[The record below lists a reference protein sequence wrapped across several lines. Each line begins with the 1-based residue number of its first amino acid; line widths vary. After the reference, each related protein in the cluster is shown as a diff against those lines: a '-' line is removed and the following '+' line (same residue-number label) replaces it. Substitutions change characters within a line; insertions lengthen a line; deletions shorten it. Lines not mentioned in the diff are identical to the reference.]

1 MATMIPGLPAAFD
14 VEHNRMEDVFASV
27 KGRAVGRDDNALS
40 AEEAW
45 VQQELQHYE
54 SLYTEQQEL
63 AVCLVTFNAACKK
76 PPANLSSLIALN
88 MTEDPSRPVDLVM
101 VSLQEVDM
109 GASAMLKEETEAAT
123 PWIAGL
129 HAAIGADSQTVG
141 NTPYYAFP
149 PKQLVGLLLCVY
161 LRRQLLPYMQDMS
174 LMTVATGALG
184 SMGNKG
190 AIGLRFALHR
200 TSLCLINVHL
210 AAGHSNVLKRNA
222 DATTIFECMDF
233 NAQKRQALIAAIGD
247 GYIPP
252 EYMDQSPEL
261 RPHDHDV
268 LIVSGDLNYRVKLS
282 YEEAVELSLRRDV
295 ARLLAHD
302 ELVSELTNS
311 HSPWWGF
318 VDLTPT
324 FPPTYRYDPG
334 TNIYD
339 TSEKQR
345 VPSYTDRIVTWTR
358 RKSHHKLIR
367 LERLRALQ
375 DILSSD
381 HKPVQAL
388 LRLPILCEVEE
399 KKKSVTQSLRDRI
412 TQVGLD
418 RSSSAKTTITSAL
431 LDFGVQQF
439 YDCGAR
445 NVLTITNVGECV
457 ALVKVLRQR
466 NQDLSEGAWLRVY
479 PSNFSILPGEK
490 KEVAVECQL
499 HPRCMWWMSRWRPFE
514 GRGRL
519 SLSSMLLVFVNQGP
533 VHLVEC
539 SCAIMPSV
547 FGNSLENISL
557 LGNEVCLTAYG
568 LEGDL
573 EQLRKVLRPQLPK
586 ELWFLS
592 EAIYERGARQ
602 PDLFTENGSAE
613 TCTAVMR
620 HLDTRCEPLP
630 AEFDIQ
636 SVATCFITFLQS
648 LQEPVV
654 PFALYA
660 AAIAAGKAGGRTP
673 LVFVQQQLPPP
684 HANVWIYVC
693 ALLAFLLRPVNARS
707 NGLTPRILAKL
718 FSDVLLVRPG
728 VWIHDAA
735 GSRAQPQRGIA
746 PTPHGVV
753 TSQSLRQQLQQ
764 EKEHAMSL
772 IEYFLVPQPELLR

>member
-1 MATMIPGLPAAFD
+1 
-14 VEHNRMEDVFASV
+14 
-27 KGRAVGRDDNALS
+27 
-40 AEEAW
+40 
-45 VQQELQHYE
+45 
-54 SLYTEQQEL
+54 
-63 AVCLVTFNAACKK
+63 
-76 PPANLSSLIALN
+76 
-88 MTEDPSRPVDLVM
+88 
-101 VSLQEVDM
+101 
-109 GASAMLKEETEAAT
+109 MLKEETEAAT
-123 PWIAGL
+123 PWITGL
-129 HAAIGADSQTVG
+129 HAAVGADFHTVS

-161 LRRQLLPYMQDMS
+161 LRRQLLPHMQDMS

-190 AIGLRFALHR
+190 AIGLRFVLHR

-210 AAGHSNVLKRNA
+210 AAGHNNVLKRNA
-222 DATTIFECMDF
+222 DASTIFECMDF
-233 NAQKRQALIAAIGD
+233 NAQKRQALVAAIGD

-261 RPHDHDV
+261 RPHDHD
-268 LIVSGDLNYRVKLS
+268 IVIVAGDLNYRVNLS

-295 ARLLAHD
+295 ARLLMHD
-302 ELVSELTNS
+302 ELVSELANS

-324 FPPTYRYDPG
+324 FPPTYRYDIG
-334 TNIYD
+334 MNVYD

-345 VPSYTDRIVTWTR
+345 VPSYTDRIVTWTK
-358 RKSHHKLIR
+358 RKSHQKLIYV
-367 LERLRALQ
+367 ESMQAIV
-375 DILSSD
+375 DVVSSD

-388 LRLPILCEVEE
+388 LRLPIRCEVEE

-412 TQVGLD
+412 SQVGLD
-418 RSSSAKTTITSAL
+418 RSNSAKTSITPAV

-445 NVLTITNVGECV
+445 NVVTISNVGDCV
-457 ALVKVLRQR
+457 ALVKVFRQR
-466 NQDLSEGAWLRVY
+466 NQDVSEGAWLRVY
-479 PSNFSILPGEK
+479 PSNFSILPGETQ
-490 KEVAVECQL
+490 EVVVECQL

-514 GRGRL
+514 GHGQL
-519 SLSSMLLVFVNQGP
+519 KLSSMLLVFVSQGP

-539 SCAIMPSV
+539 NCTILPSV
-547 FGNSLENISL
+547 YGNSLENISL
-557 LGNEVCLTAYG
+557 LGNEACLTAYG
-568 LEGDL
+568 LKGDL
-573 EQLRKVLRPQLPK
+573 EQLRKVIRPQLPK

-613 TCTAVMR
+613 VCTAIMR

-673 LVFVQQQLPPP
+673 LVFVQQQLPPQ

-693 ALLAFLLRPVNARS
+693 ALLAFLLRPVNTRG
-707 NGLTPRILAKL
+707 NELTPRIVAKL

-728 VWIHDAA
+728 VLNCAVSGNRA
-735 GSRAQPQRGIA
+735 GSQKDIA
-746 PTPHGVV
+746 PPPQGVV

-764 EKEHAMSL
+764 EKD
-772 IEYFLVPQPELLR
+772 I